1 MTEVDIE
8 KQLTALA
15 DFVLGQYGED
25 VNRALS
31 EFLDE
36 VAASGLLDTMFRQN
50 ENLSDLRIGGKRLSD
65 LVASGEVKMM
75 SAPWVDDSIARPFVA
90 VMVTFFTHYA
100 ADWQTRR

>member
-1 MTEVDIE
+1 MIEVDIE
-8 KQLTALA
+8 KQLAALA
-15 DFVLGQYGED
+15 DFVLGQHGED
-25 VNRALS
+25 VDKALP

-65 LVASGEVKMM
+65 LVASGEVKMPM
-75 SAPWVDDSIARPFVA
+75 PWVEDPIARPFVA
-90 VMVTFFTHYA
+90 VMVGFFTHYA

>member
-1 MTEVDIE
+1 MPEVDIE

-15 DFVLGQYGED
+15 DFVLGQHGED

-50 ENLSDLRIGGKRLSD
+50 QKFVRPSD
-65 LVASGEVKMM
+65 
-75 SAPWVDDSIARPFVA
+75 W
-90 VMVTFFTHYA
+90 
-100 ADWQTRR
+100 WQTAQRLGGVRRSEDDVGTVGR

>member
-15 DFVLGQYGED
+15 DFVFGQHGED
-25 VNRALS
+25 VNRALP

-50 ENLSDLRIGGKRLSD
+50 YSICTTCG
-65 LVASGEVKMM
+65 LVVNGSETWWRQAK
-75 SAPWVDDSIARPFVA
+75 
-90 VMVTFFTHYA
+90 
-100 ADWQTRR
+100 

>member
-1 MTEVDIE
+1 MPEVDIE

-15 DFVLGQYGED
+15 DFVLSQHGDD
-25 VNRALS
+25 VDMALP

-50 ENLSDLRIGGKRLSD
+50 YSNLYDLRISGERLGD
-65 LVASGEVKMM
+65 LVASGEVKMPM
-75 SAPWVDDSIARPFVA
+75 PWVEDPIARPFVA